1 MCGIWGFIG
10 AQLETKK
17 IYQGLKKLEYRGYDS
32 AGLVVLDQDKI
43 HLVKEES
50 LNLKPKKRQY
60 FLIGKQKF
68 CL

>member
-50 LNLKPKKRQY
+50 LNLKK
-60 FLIGKQKF
+60 L
-68 CL
+68 